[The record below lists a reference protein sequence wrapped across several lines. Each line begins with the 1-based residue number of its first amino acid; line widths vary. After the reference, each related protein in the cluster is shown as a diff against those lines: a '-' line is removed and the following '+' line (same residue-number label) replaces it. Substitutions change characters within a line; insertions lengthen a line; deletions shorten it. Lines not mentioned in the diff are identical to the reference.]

1 MAQLSAICMFF
12 EVVCL
17 AFLLQYI
24 YAAIKAKVTVEEIG
38 DTFINVLGDMYER
51 HRFRTIVIMLGASIL
66 AYNPQ
71 KFAVRLGMNNDLET
85 IFRTQSD
92 GTFFV
97 YGDVAYSSGTY
108 HVPVAIE
115 KISGEDGANYLVS
128 GIVFSKGVQLLEQYD
143 ISLKFLDH
151 EETYYSPDGTR
162 SYTVTLTGPLTDVP
176 ESVKTQFWQKE
187 EENIFWKIVNTI
199 GPASSAIL
207 LMIMLVSGDRDF
219 GK

>member
-71 KFAVRLGMNNDLET
+71 KFAVRL
-85 IFRTQSD
+85 
-92 GTFFV
+92 FFMFP
-97 YGDVAYSSGTY
+97 YLF
-108 HVPVAIE
+108 AIP
-115 KISGEDGANYLVS
+115 
-128 GIVFSKGVQLLEQYD
+128 GI
-143 ISLKFLDH
+143 
-151 EETYYSPDGTR
+151 
-162 SYTVTLTGPLTDVP
+162 
-176 ESVKTQFWQKE
+176 
-187 EENIFWKIVNTI
+187 
-199 GPASSAIL
+199 IL
-207 LMIMLVSGDRDF
+207 IAWALAT
-219 GK
+219 KK